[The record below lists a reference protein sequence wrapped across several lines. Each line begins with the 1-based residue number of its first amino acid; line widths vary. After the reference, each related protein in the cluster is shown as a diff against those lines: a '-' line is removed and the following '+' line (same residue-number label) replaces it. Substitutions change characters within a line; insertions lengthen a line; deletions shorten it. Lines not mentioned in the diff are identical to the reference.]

1 MAGGKDAMLQ
11 RDGYEDGG
19 KIVGGSRTERSAV
32 VTQEG
37 DIDVLQRS
45 KSG

>member
-1 MAGGKDAMLQ
+1 MLQ

-19 KIVGGSRTERSAV
+19 KIVGGSRTEGSAV

-37 DIDVLQRS
+37 GWI
-45 KSG
+45 